1 LPVVERVFDPQVNW
15 ESIKDFEIDKQ
26 KIFIRQSA
34 LDKAVP
40 LITNMMI
47 GDPEPWSAE
56 KTLNHV
62 NMVIDELALM
72 IWGQYVPKSEEE

>member
-1 LPVVERVFDPQVNW
+1 
-15 ESIKDFEIDKQ
+15 
-26 KIFIRQSA
+26 
-34 LDKAVP
+34 
-40 LITNMMI
+40 MI